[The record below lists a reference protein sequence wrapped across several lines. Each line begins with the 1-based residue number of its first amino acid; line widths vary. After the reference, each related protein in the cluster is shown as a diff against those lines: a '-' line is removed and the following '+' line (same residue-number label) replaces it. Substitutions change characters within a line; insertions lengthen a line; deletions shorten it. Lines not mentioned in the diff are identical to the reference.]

1 MCAALWSLVGVAAQA
16 AIRTIAYGV
25 EQMAVKSTASR
36 KGFVARIFETVLVAL
51 CCFTPLLIVTLGA
64 IGLSVLTPYL
74 DSILLLALVIMLIV
88 TAMAY
93 RKLQRAKAR

>member
-1 MCAALWSLVGVAAQA
+1 
-16 AIRTIAYGV
+16 
-25 EQMAVKSTASR
+25 MAGQSTASR
-36 KGFVARIFETVLVAL
+36 KGFVAAILGTVLVAL

-74 DSILLLALVIMLIV
+74 DSILLPVLVLMLIV

-93 RKLQRAKAR
+93 RKWQRAKAQ